1 MKKRIAALALA
12 LLLMLCLSLPAL
24 ADTGYTGE
32 INPETGEPYGENI
45 AEDTG
50 DRAALSGSM
59 YFDWTAHDYVY
70 PIQGSL
76 GEVHVTA
83 ADGMVLTT
91 PVTIRP
97 GTDASVSVYY
107 NGSEY
112 TGSLSSCKEAGDYVI
127 SALIGGTTRKL
138 MGFTLVGKTTNALH
152 TFVAPDGFY
161 IIDARRNGESVYLD
175 RYTADLEEEGAY
187 TVEYECSATNI
198 VYKLET
204 TIDRTPPALVLRGKL
219 DSQGRVRSQLDFE
232 GLASGDRIYLNRSGT
247 VVAPE
252 LHGDGTGTVYDPGNY
267 VMIVTD
273 EAGNSVEYDFIILQY
288 LNLQSWAFFLLVFA
302 VVAAVIAYIVIQRKR
317 LKIG

>member
-1 MKKRIAALALA
+1 MKKRIASQALA

-45 AEDTG
+45 AQDTG
-50 DRAALSGSM
+50 DRVALSGSM
-59 YFDWTAHDYVY
+59 YFDWINHDYVY
-70 PIQGSL
+70 PIQGTL

-83 ADGMVLTT
+83 ADGMILTT
-91 PVTIRP
+91 PVTILP
-97 GTDASVSVYY
+97 GTDASVSVYL

-112 TGSLSSCKEAGDYVI
+112 TGSLSSCTEAGDYVI
-127 SALIGGTTRKL
+127 SVLIGGTTRKL
-138 MGFTLVGKTTNALH
+138 MGFTLVGKRTNALH

-161 IIDARRNGESVYLD
+161 IIEAQRNGESVYLD
-175 RYTADLEEEGAY
+175 RYTAVMEEEGAY
-187 TVEYECSATNI
+187 TIEYECSATNI

-204 TIDRTPPALVLRGKL
+204 TIDRTPPALSFQGKV
-219 DSQGRVRSQLDFE
+219 DSQGRIRSRLDFQ
-232 GLASGDRIYLNRSGT
+232 GLAYGDRIYLNRSGT

-252 LHGDGTGTVYDPGNY
+252 LNGDGTGTIYDPGNY
-267 VMIVTD
+267 VMIVSD

-302 VVAAVIAYIVIQRKR
+302 VVAAVIAYIVIRRKR

>member
-1 MKKRIAALALA
+1 MKKRITTLALV
-12 LLLMLCLSLPAL
+12 LLLLLCLSLPAL

-32 INPETGEPYGENI
+32 INPETGEPYGED
-45 AEDTG
+45 AAKDSG
-50 DRAALSGSM
+50 DRVALSGSM
-59 YFDWTAHDYVY
+59 FYDWTTHDYAY
-70 PIQGSL
+70 PIADSL

-83 ADGMVLTT
+83 ADGMILTT

-97 GTDASVSVYY
+97 GTDASVSVYL

-112 TGSLSSCKEAGDYVI
+112 TGSLSSCTEAGEYVI

-138 MGFTLVGKTTNALH
+138 MGFTLVGKTTNAVH

-161 IIDARRNGESVYLD
+161 IIDAQRNGESVYLD
-175 RYTADLEEEGAY
+175 RYTADMEEEGAY
-187 TVEYECSATNI
+187 TIEYECSATNI

-204 TIDRTPPALVLRGKL
+204 SIDRTPPSLTFQGKA
-219 DSQGRVRSQLDFE
+219 DGQGRIRSRLDFQ

-247 VVAPE
+247 VTAPE
-252 LHGDGTGTVYDPGNY
+252 LNGDGTGAIYDPGNY

-273 EAGNSVEYDFIILQY
+273 AAGNSVEYKFIILQY
-288 LNLQSWAFFLLVFA
+288 LNVQSWAFFLLVFA
-302 VVAAVIAYIVIQRKR
+302 VVAAVITYIVVQRKR